1 MDPLERISE
10 LRRQVDE
17 IDRKI
22 VELLN
27 ERTRLVREIIKVKK
41 ENRLSLY
48 DPRREEEIFEKIR
61 EANPGDLYNEALI
74 DIYET
79 ILKWMKS
86 LADEE
91 Y

>member
-1 MDPLERISE
+1 MDPLEKINE
-10 LRRQVDE
+10 LRSKVDE

-27 ERTRLVREIIKVKK
+27 ERTRLVREIIKIKK

-48 DPRREEEIFEKIR
+48 DPKREEEIFEKIR
-61 EANPGDLYNEALI
+61 NANPGDLYNEALI

>member
-1 MDPLERISE
+1 MDPLEKIKS
-10 LRRQVDE
+10 LRDQIDEVDK
-17 IDRKI
+17 KI

-27 ERTRLVREIIKVKK
+27 ERTRLVREIIRLKR
-41 ENRLSLY
+41 ENEMPLY
-48 DPRREEEIFEKIR
+48 DPRREEEIFMNIR
-61 EANPGDLYNEALI
+61 SANKGDLYTEALI

-91 Y
+91 